1 MPFFDV
7 FYVVKRGII
16 ICQKVLISRKQDGL
30 FARIR
35 KRRQKNMKDKIFGVL
50 QRVGRSFMLPI
61 AILPVAGLLL
71 GIGSSFTNETTI
83 ATYGLQKILGSGT
96 LLNSLLII
104 MNKVGSAV
112 FDNLPL
118 IFAVGVAIGMAKKEK
133 EVAALS
139 ALIAYFVMNVA
150 VSAMLLINNEITAD
164 GQIAADVLEGTIT
177 SVCGIQSLQMGVF
190 GGIIVGLG
198 VAALHNRFHKI
209 VLPNALS
216 FFGGSRFI
224 PIIST
229 IVYMFVGILMYFVWP
244 AVQNGIYALGG
255 LVTGSGY
262 LGTLIFG
269 IIKRALIPF
278 GLHHVFY
285 MPFWQ
290 TAVGG
295 TMEVAGQVVQGGQ
308 NIFFAQL
315 ADSANIAHFS
325 ADATR
330 YFSGEFIF
338 MIFGLPGAALAMYRC
353 AKPEKKKAAGGLLL
367 SAALAC
373 MFTGI
378 TEPLEFS
385 FLFVAPALFV
395 VQVILAGAA
404 YMIAHMLN
412 IAVGLT
418 FSGGFLDLFLFGI
431 LQGNAKTS
439 WLRIIP
445 VGIIYFILYYVIF
458 TFLIKKFDFKTP
470 GREDDDTET
479 KLYTK
484 ADVNARKEAGKSGEA
499 AGNTSKDPVSEAI
512 TAGLGGKKNI
522 SDVDCCATRL
532 RITVHDAARV
542 NDDILKTTGSRGIV
556 KKGQGVQII
565 YGPQVTVIKSKL
577 EDYLETA
584 PNEYFEGANEK
595 ETDNAENQAQSD
607 TERTAE
613 STGEAAQNT
622 APTFEAITQP
632 EKKVLRT
639 AIVYSPVTGIA
650 ADLSTAP
657 DEGFAE
663 GMMGEGAVVTP
674 KDPVICAPEDGEVE
688 FIFDTK
694 HAIGFQTDTDLPML
708 LHIGIDTVKLEGKG
722 FEILVEQGQH
732 VKKGEPLMKIDIP
745 YLTENA
751 PSLCSPI
758 LCTEIEDNQRVC
770 LLANGEIKAGEPLF
784 AVETVEE

>member
-1 MPFFDV
+1 
-7 FYVVKRGII
+7 
-16 ICQKVLISRKQDGL
+16 
-30 FARIR
+30 
-35 KRRQKNMKDKIFGVL
+35 MKDKIFGVL

-71 GIGSSFTNETTI
+71 GLGSSFTNETTI
-83 ATYGLQKILGSGT
+83 ATYHLQKVLGDGT
-96 LLNSLLII
+96 VLHALLTI
-104 MNKVGSAV
+104 MNKVGSAI

-139 ALIAYFVMNVA
+139 SMIAFFVMHVSI
-150 VSAMLLINNEITAD
+150 SAMLSINGEILID
-164 GQIAADVLEGTIT
+164 GSIAKDVLEGTVA

-216 FFGGSRFI
+216 FFGGSRFV

-255 LVTGSGY
+255 LVTGTGY
-262 LGTLIFG
+262 FGTLIFG

-295 TMEVAGQVVQGGQ
+295 TMEVAGQMVQGGQ

-315 ADSANIAHFS
+315 ADSANITHFS

-353 AKPEKKKAAGGLLL
+353 AKPEKKKQAGGLLL
-367 SAALAC
+367 SAALAS
-373 MFTGI
+373 MLTGI
-378 TEPLEFS
+378 TEPIEFS
-385 FLFVAPALFV
+385 FLFVAPMLFA
-395 VQVILAGAA
+395 VQVVLAGAA

-439 WLRIIP
+439 WVRIIP

-458 TFLIKKFDFKTP
+458 TFLIKKFDLKTP
-470 GREDDDTET
+470 GREDDDVET

-484 ADVNARKEAGKSGEA
+484 ADVNARKEGQKTSETG
-499 AGNTSKDPVSEAI
+499 SKDAVSEMI
-512 TAGLGGKKNI
+512 TEGLGGKKNI

-532 RITVHDAARV
+532 RITVYDTERV
-542 NDDILKTTGSRGIV
+542 NDEILKQTGSRGIV

-565 YGPQVTVIKSKL
+565 YGPHVTVIKSNL

-584 PNEYFEGANEK
+584 PDTYAETTVLENTETKTEETTVSENVENETKAKSTIIISSPITG
-595 ETDNAENQAQSD
+595 NAD
-607 TERTAE
+607 
-613 STGEAAQNT
+613 
-622 APTFEAITQP
+622 
-632 EKKVLRT
+632 
-639 AIVYSPVTGIA
+639 
-650 ADLSTAP
+650 DLSAVP
-657 DEGFAE
+657 DEAFA
-663 GMMGEGAVVTP
+663 GRMMGDGAAVTP
-674 KDPVICAPEDGEVE
+674 TDAIITAPEDGEVA
-688 FIFDTK
+688 FVFDTK
-694 HAIGFQTDTDLPML
+694 HAIGFETESGVEL
-708 LHIGIDTVKLEGKG
+708 LIHVGVDTVSLNGEG
-722 FEILVEQGQH
+722 FEVFVENGQK
-732 VKKGEPLMKIDIP
+732 VKKGDAMMKINIP
-745 YLTENA
+745 YLTEHA
-751 PSLCSPI
+751 PSLCSPV
-758 LCTEIEDNQRVC
+758 LCTDLDDNQKIR
-770 LLANGEIKAGEPLF
+770 LLAKGEIKAGEPLF
-784 AVETVEE
+784 AIDAY

>member
-1 MPFFDV
+1 
-7 FYVVKRGII
+7 
-16 ICQKVLISRKQDGL
+16 
-30 FARIR
+30 
-35 KRRQKNMKDKIFGVL
+35 MKDKIFSVL

-71 GIGSSFTNETTI
+71 GIGSSFTNATTI
-83 ATYGLQKILGSGT
+83 ETYGLT
-96 LLNSLLII
+96 SLLGNGTILHALLVI

-133 EVAALS
+133 EVSALS
-139 ALIAYFVMNVA
+139 AVIAYFVMNTA
-150 VSAMLLINNEITAD
+150 INAMLTIT
-164 GQIAADVLEGTIT
+164 GQILENGEIAESVLEGTIT

-198 VAALHNRFHKI
+198 VAALHNRFYRI
-209 VLPNALS
+209 QLPNALS
-216 FFGGSRFI
+216 FFGGTRFV

-229 IVYMFVGILMYFVWP
+229 IVYMFVGIIMYFVWP
-244 AVQNGIYALGG
+244 VVQNGIYALGG

-262 LGTLIFG
+262 VGTLIFG
-269 IIKRALIPF
+269 LIKRALIPF

-295 TMEVAGQVVQGGQ
+295 TMEVAGQMVQGGQ

-315 ADSANIAHFS
+315 ADSANVAHFS

-338 MIFGLPGAALAMYRC
+338 MIFGLPGAALAMYHC

-373 MFTGI
+373 MATGI

-395 VQVILAGAA
+395 VQVILAGTA
-404 YMIAHMLN
+404 YMIAHILN

-418 FSGGFLDLFLFGI
+418 FSGGLLDFFLFGI
-431 LQGNAKTS
+431 LQGNEKTS
-439 WLRIIP
+439 WMRVIP
-445 VGIIYFILYYVIF
+445 VGILYFFLYYFIF
-458 TFLIKKFDFKTP
+458 KFMIKKFDFKTP
-470 GREDDDTET
+470 GREDDDVET

-484 ADVNARKEAGKSGEA
+484 ADVNARKEAQNDGVASEDA
-499 AGNTSKDPVSEAI
+499 MSEAI
-512 TAGLGGKKNI
+512 TKGLGGKKNI

-577 EDYLETA
+577 EDYLETV
-584 PNEYFEGANEK
+584 PNEYFES
-595 ETDNAENQAQSD
+595 AENADADSTGDQSQSAA
-607 TERTAE
+607 RTANDQNMQQSAAGDSQKAG
-613 STGEAAQNT
+613 STGETAQNAGQTSTASAAQS
-622 APTFEAITQP
+622 

-758 LCTEIEDNQRVC
+758 LCTEIEDNQRVR

>member
-1 MPFFDV
+1 
-7 FYVVKRGII
+7 
-16 ICQKVLISRKQDGL
+16 
-30 FARIR
+30 
-35 KRRQKNMKDKIFGVL
+35 MKDKIFGVL

-150 VSAMLLINNEITAD
+150 ISAMLLINGEITAD
-164 GQIAADVLEGTIT
+164 GQIAKSVLEGTVT

-216 FFGGSRFI
+216 FFGGSRFV

-229 IVYMFVGILMYFVWP
+229 IVYMFVGILMYFIWP
-244 AVQNGIYALGG
+244 VVQNGIYALGG

-262 LGTLIFG
+262 IGTLIFG

-295 TMEVAGQVVQGGQ
+295 TMEVAGQMVQGGQ

-431 LQGNAKTS
+431 LQGNEKTS

-458 TFLIKKFDFKTP
+458 TFMIRKFDFKTP

-484 ADVNARKEAGKSGEA
+484 ADVNARKEAGKA
-499 AGNTSKDPVSEAI
+499 AGAAATTSADPVSELI
-512 TAGLGGKKNI
+512 TRGLGGKKNI
-522 SDVDCCATRL
+522 VDVDCCATRL
-532 RITVHDAARV
+532 RITVAEPERV
-542 NDDILKTTGSRGIV
+542 RDELLKQTDSRGIV
-556 KKGQGVQII
+556 KKGQGIQVI
-565 YGPQVTVIKSKL
+565 YGPHVTVIKAKL
-577 EDYLETA
+577 EEYLETV
-584 PNEYFEGANEK
+584 PNEFAEDAEKDTVAEATNGTAGSANGQK
-595 ETDNAENQAQSD
+595 NT
-607 TERTAE
+607 
-613 STGEAAQNT
+613 AAQNQESGAENVNNAAQT
-622 APTFEAITQP
+622 SAPAKE
-632 EKKVLRT
+632 EKIRKT
-639 AIVYSPVTGIA
+639 AIIYSPVNGIA

-657 DEGFAE
+657 DEGFA
-663 GMMGEGAVVTP
+663 GKMMGDGAVVTP
-674 KDPVICAPEDGEVE
+674 TEGTVYAPADGEVE

-694 HAIGFQTDTDLPML
+694 HAIGFQTDSGIPML
-708 LHIGIDTVKLEGKG
+708 LHMGIDTVKLEGKG
-722 FEILVEQGQH
+722 FEILVTEGQK
-732 VKKGEPLMKIDIP
+732 VKKGEPMMKLD
-745 YLTENA
+745 LEFLSANA
-751 PSLCSPI
+751 PSITSPI
-758 LCTEIEDNQRVC
+758 LDTEVEDNQRIR

-784 AVETVEE
+784 AVETLVTVDRIK

>member
-1 MPFFDV
+1 
-7 FYVVKRGII
+7 
-16 ICQKVLISRKQDGL
+16 
-30 FARIR
+30 
-35 KRRQKNMKDKIFGVL
+35 MKDKIFGVL

-71 GIGSSFTNETTI
+71 GFGSSFTNETTI
-83 ATYGLQKILGSGT
+83 ATYGLQKILGDGT
-96 LLNSLLII
+96 ILHALLII

-150 VSAMLLINNEITAD
+150 INGMLVVNGKITAD
-164 GQIAADVLEGTIT
+164 GQIAKSVLEGTVT

-216 FFGGSRFI
+216 FFGGSRFV

-262 LGTLIFG
+262 IGTLIFG

-295 TMEVAGQVVQGGQ
+295 TMEVAGQMVQGGQ

-315 ADSANIAHFS
+315 ADSANVAHFS

-373 MFTGI
+373 MLTGI

-385 FLFVAPALFV
+385 FLFVAPALFA
-395 VQVILAGAA
+395 VQVVLAGAA

-458 TFLIKKFDFKTP
+458 TFLIKKFNFKTP

-484 ADVNARKEAGKSGEA
+484 ADVNARREA
-499 AGNTSKDPVSEAI
+499 AQAETVTSDDATSEAI
-512 TAGLGGKKNI
+512 TRGLGGKKNI

-532 RITVHDAARV
+532 RCTVKDASRV
-542 NDDILKTTGSRGIV
+542 NDGILKATGASGV
-556 KKGQGVQII
+556 VHKGQGVQVI
-565 YGPQVTVIKSKL
+565 YGPNVTVIKSNL

-584 PNEYFEGANEK
+584 PDTYA
-595 ETDNAENQAQSD
+595 ETED
-607 TERTAE
+607 TEAVQDTAVQTQE
-613 STGEAAQNT
+613 AEEQKVVERIVISSPITG
-622 APTFEAITQP
+622 
-632 EKKVLRT
+632 V
-639 AIVYSPVTGIA
+639 A

-657 DEGFAE
+657 DEAFAQK
-663 GMMGEGAVVTP
+663 MMGDGAVVTP
-674 KDPVICAPEDGEVE
+674 EDPFVRAPEDGEVA
-688 FIFDTK
+688 FVFDTK
-694 HAIGFQTDTDLPML
+694 HAIGFITDSGISL
-708 LHIGIDTVKLEGKG
+708 LIHVGIDTVKLNGGG
-722 FEILVEQGQH
+722 FEALVESGQT
-732 VKKGEPLMKIDIP
+732 VKKGDPMLKLDLE
-745 YLTENA
+745 YLKANA
-751 PSLCSPI
+751 PSVTSPV
-758 LCTEIEDNQRVC
+758 LCTELEDNQQIH
-770 LLANGEIKAGEPLF
+770 LLHEGQIKAGEPLF
-784 AVETVEE
+784 EIEVLQ

>member
-1 MPFFDV
+1 
-7 FYVVKRGII
+7 
-16 ICQKVLISRKQDGL
+16 
-30 FARIR
+30 
-35 KRRQKNMKDKIFGVL
+35 MKDKIFSVL

-71 GIGSSFTNETTI
+71 GIGSSFTNATTI
-83 ATYGLQKILGSGT
+83 ETYHLTSILGEGT
-96 LLNSLLII
+96 VLNALLMI

-133 EVAALS
+133 EVSALS
-139 ALIAYFVMNVA
+139 AVIAYFVMNTA
-150 VSAMLLINNEITAD
+150 INAMLTIT
-164 GQIAADVLEGTIT
+164 GQILDNGEIAESVLEGTIT

-198 VAALHNRFHKI
+198 VAALHNKLYRI
-209 VLPNALS
+209 QLPNALS
-216 FFGGSRFI
+216 FFGGTRFV

-229 IVYMFVGILMYFVWP
+229 IVYMFVGILLYFVWP
-244 AVQNGIYALGG
+244 VVQNGIYALGG

-262 LGTLIFG
+262 VGTLIFG
-269 IIKRALIPF
+269 LIKRALIPF

-295 TMEVAGQVVQGGQ
+295 TMEVAGQMVQGGQ

-338 MIFGLPGAALAMYRC
+338 MIFGLPGAALAMYQC

-373 MFTGI
+373 MATGI

-385 FLFVAPALFV
+385 FLFVAPALFA
-395 VQVILAGAA
+395 VQVVLAGSA

-418 FSGGFLDLFLFGI
+418 FSGGLLDFFLFGI

-439 WLRIIP
+439 WMRVIP
-445 VGIIYFILYYVIF
+445 VGIIYFFLYYFIF
-458 TFLIKKFDFKTP
+458 KFMIRKFDFKTP
-470 GREDDDTET
+470 GREDEDTET

-484 ADVNARKEAGKSGEA
+484 ADVNARREA
-499 AGNTSKDPVSEAI
+499 AQAETVTSDDATSEAI
-512 TAGLGGKKNI
+512 TRGLGGKKNI

-532 RITVHDAARV
+532 RCTVKDASRV
-542 NDDILKTTGSRGIV
+542 NDGILKATGASGV
-556 KKGQGVQII
+556 VHKGQGVQVI
-565 YGPQVTVIKSKL
+565 YGPNVTVIKSNL

-584 PNEYFEGANEK
+584 PDTYA
-595 ETDNAENQAQSD
+595 ETED
-607 TERTAE
+607 TEAVQDTAVQTQE
-613 STGEAAQNT
+613 AEEQKVVERIVISSPITG
-622 APTFEAITQP
+622 
-632 EKKVLRT
+632 V
-639 AIVYSPVTGIA
+639 A

-657 DEGFAE
+657 DEAFAQK
-663 GMMGEGAVVTP
+663 MMGDGAVVTP
-674 KDPVICAPEDGEVE
+674 EDPFVRAPEDGEVA
-688 FIFDTK
+688 FVFDTK
-694 HAIGFQTDTDLPML
+694 HAIGFITDSGISL
-708 LHIGIDTVKLEGKG
+708 LIHVGIDTVKLNGGG
-722 FEILVEQGQH
+722 FEALVESGQT
-732 VKKGEPLMKIDIP
+732 VKKGDPMLKLDLE
-745 YLTENA
+745 YLKANA
-751 PSLCSPI
+751 PSVTSPV
-758 LCTEIEDNQRVC
+758 LCTELEDNQRIH
-770 LLANGEIKAGEPLF
+770 LLHEGQIKAGEPLF
-784 AVETVEE
+784 EIEVLQ